1 MTTTTS
7 IEPLLKR
14 LLAGEALTA
23 GEQMAL
29 YDSRDLLSLGMAAD
43 QLRRQRHGAQ
53 VTFVRVADVALDKA
67 VSGDVAWEGTPGEIR
82 IVGAPAELDQAIRAV
97 AAVKASAG
105 AVPVTAFA
113 LEDLQRAAGEGVS
126 PLAWLEPLKQAGLSA
141 VAEALVDRMPSHEG
155 WLRALEDCG
164 LPLARLAVDRAADTD
179 PLALLARVATLVQE
193 FPAIE
198 VFAPLPRRT
207 AGLAPSTGYD
217 DVHLVALT
225 RLLVPVS
232 HIQVDWQRYGPKL
245 AQVALTFGA
254 DDVDGVS
261 PQDELTQGRR
271 RSPLEE
277 IRRNILAASGEPVE
291 RGALFPRRG

>member
-7 IEPLLKR
+7 IEPLLER
-14 LLAGEALTA
+14 LLAGERLSAADQTTLC
-23 GEQMAL
+23 
-29 YDSRDLLSLGMAAD
+29 DSRDLLTLGMAAD
-43 QLRRQRHGAQ
+43 QLRRRRHGAQ
-53 VTFVRVADVALDKA
+53 VTFVRVAVVSLDQALAGGASWDGA
-67 VSGDVAWEGTPGEIR
+67 PGEIR
-82 IVGAPAELDQAIRAV
+82 IVGVPADLDQAVRAV
-97 AAVKASAG
+97 AAVTASARG
-105 AVPVTAFA
+105 VPVTAFSLDD
-113 LEDLQRAAGEGVS
+113 LERAVGEGVS
-126 PLAWLEPLKQAGLSA
+126 PGTWLEPLKRAGLAA
-141 VAEALVDRMPSHEG
+141 VADAPVDRVQSPRT
-155 WLRALEDCG
+155 WFRALEDVG
-164 LPLARLAVDRAADTD
+164 LPLARLTVDRAPEVDR
-179 PLALLARVATLVQE
+179 LALVARVASLVQE
-193 FPAIE
+193 FTGIE
-198 VFAPLPRRT
+198 VFAPLPRKAT
-207 AGLAPSTGYD
+207 GLGPSTGYD

-232 HIQVDWQRYGPKL
+232 HVQVDWQRYGPKL